1 MIKSKSWLTN
11 AEIETIRRKIENK
24 GRDQV
29 TDGIIQENDIIVDLY
44 DENDDVSYADSA
56 NEGPIEI
63 TQNDLS
69 NSERDRLLRLREV
82 LEDND
87 FGKTELN
94 QKYGDKKKLK
104 EQVIKMNVMLEVIK
118 VTAFTHCRMWYK
130 QQWES

>member
-1 MIKSKSWLTN
+1 MIKSKCWLTN

-69 NSERDRLLRLREV
+69 NYERDRLLRLREV
-82 LEDND
+82 LQDND

-94 QKYGDKKKLK
+94 QKYGDKEKLK

-118 VTAFTHCRMWYK
+118 VTGFTHCRM
-130 QQWES
+130 